1 MQDKSLSRIAAKARA
16 AIIAFARV
24 IFVRKWPSSTRVRSL
39 HTCARR
45 TFVAATHHECS
56 AITRRARAKL
66 LAVGVFLLASA
77 TALQVTAQD
86 MRQIETEL
94 VAEVRIDDVA
104 GPIPSPARFAPATL
118 VTQGQVVY
126 YTVRIR
132 NVSSE
137 YARNVT
143 VTQRIP
149 ANTVYVADSASG
161 PGTDVTFSIDG
172 GQTFAPADEL
182 RATDAGGM
190 QRTVPLDEY
199 THIRWHLRNAL
210 APGAVALARFRAVFQ

>member
-1 MQDKSLSRIAAKARA
+1 MQDESRSRIAAKARA
-16 AIIAFARV
+16 AIIAFARA
-24 IFVRKWPSSTRVRSL
+24 ISARKWLSSKRVPLL

-45 TFVAATHHECS
+45 TFAAATYHECS
-56 AITRRARAKL
+56 AITPRAHAKL
-66 LAVGVFLLASA
+66 LALGVFLLSS
-77 TALQVTAQD
+77 TAAVQVTAQD
-86 MRQIETEL
+86 MQQIETEL

-104 GPIPSPARFAPATL
+104 GPFPSPARFAPATL

-137 YARNVT
+137 YARDIT

-161 PGTDVTFSIDG
+161 PGADVSFSIDG
-172 GQTFAPADEL
+172 GQTFAPAGDL
-182 RATDAGGM
+182 AATDAGGM
-190 QRTVPLDEY
+190 QRPVPLDRY